1 MDFAKSKPPD
11 ENVRRRTSAAILE
24 LSPIFDPEKFDRELN
39 SQRAA
44 NGSRPSNEDPFQDP
58 QNPKLPID
66 LDEDTDDVSEQG
78 QEDEQNHRLSLNIN
92 KRDGGVDGVRRNSGR
107 YLGQL
112 SDITT
117 STATDFRS
125 ASQAVDITP
134 PENLSPEQLHQL
146 VYRLQSKIQD
156 QQLQLNQSRKALLQE
171 RTSKYQGL
179 SDEDL
184 VKRMKI
190 LREGVF
196 QWSGAYFTYDGGRYS
211 RSKALHR
218 FRHLVSDYEAYLG
231 SRELRPWLIQARLW
245 DLLQENIFED
255 RAKYYGFVWAGGVA
269 RRRFYTYTSSEE
281 RISRNMAPLD
291 TILKPDTETTNRQ
304 AWKEYLEWRTL
315 TFNLLCPGGGKNIRP
330 KLSQDEIQLQIE
342 LVTNRIWKSLGAYV
356 KADRE
361 SPKTSQAKLELRE
374 TVKNA
379 MLLDLDF
386 KKQMAEFEVRCFKSS
401 HHSGS
406 VRNQYGFHFEA
417 DKMVDVGPAS
427 SGKVDTVVSPAL
439 FKCQDWS
446 EGTLK
451 GTGAYILKA
460 EVYRRRPPKAGS
472 TQRLVPKPSRQVTVA
487 RPKHSSKETSSTRSK
502 LNSPTN

>member
-24 LSPIFDPEKFDRELN
+24 ISPIFDPEKFDRELN

-58 QNPKLPID
+58 QDPKLPID
-66 LDEDTDDVSEQG
+66 PDEDADDVPEQG
-78 QEDEQNHRLSLNIN
+78 RGDEQNHRLSSNIN
-92 KRDGGVDGVRRNSGR
+92 KHNGGVDGVRRNSGR

-117 STATDFRS
+117 TTATDFRS

-156 QQLQLNQSRKALLQE
+156 QQLQLNQTRKALLQE

-211 RSKALHR
+211 RSKAQHR

-231 SRELRPWLIQARLW
+231 SRELRPWLIQAHLW

-255 RAKYYGFVWAGGVA
+255 RTKYYGFVWAGGVA

-281 RISRNMAPLD
+281 RVSRNMLPLD
-291 TILKPDTETTNRQ
+291 TILKPGSCSEFTN
-304 AWKEYLEWRTL
+304 
-315 TFNLLCPGGGKNIRP
+315 TFLL
-330 KLSQDEIQLQIE
+330 
-342 LVTNRIWKSLGAYV
+342 
-356 KADRE
+356 
-361 SPKTSQAKLELRE
+361 
-374 TVKNA
+374 
-379 MLLDLDF
+379 
-386 KKQMAEFEVRCFKSS
+386 VR
-401 HHSGS
+401 
-406 VRNQYGFHFEA
+406 
-417 DKMVDVGPAS
+417 
-427 SGKVDTVVSPAL
+427 
-439 FKCQDWS
+439 
-446 EGTLK
+446 
-451 GTGAYILKA
+451 
-460 EVYRRRPPKAGS
+460 
-472 TQRLVPKPSRQVTVA
+472 
-487 RPKHSSKETSSTRSK
+487 
-502 LNSPTN
+502 